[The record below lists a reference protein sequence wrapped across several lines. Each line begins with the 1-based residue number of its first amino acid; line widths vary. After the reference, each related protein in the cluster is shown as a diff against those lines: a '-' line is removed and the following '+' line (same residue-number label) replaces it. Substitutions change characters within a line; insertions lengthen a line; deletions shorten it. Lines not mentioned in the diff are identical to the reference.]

1 MTRPHRVRILA
12 YEGCQILDVTGKE
25 VGKLELKAKKGLQAL
40 QWDARIGNQL
50 AQPGSY
56 AARMTFGDKTM
67 TQMFTLH
74 ADPKT
79 SADADGAATS
89 PNGDRE

>member
-1 MTRPHRVRILA
+1 
-12 YEGCQILDVTGKE
+12 
-25 VGKLELKAKKGLQAL
+25 
-40 QWDARIGNQL
+40 L

-79 SADADGAATS
+79 SADADGTATS